1 LNIVHLSIIHIEHC
15 SNSAE
20 ANEMQTLIVQVATT
34 FMSDAAALVNGFGRI
49 ATHIVM
55 APIERIANACD
66 VAGILPKR
74 RATLAAQRTENRRVK
89 TGFVWRSFGHGMRR
103 GRRPHRRGG
112 GFGCLRFLSDL
123 T

>member
-1 LNIVHLSIIHIEHC
+1 
-15 SNSAE
+15 
-20 ANEMQTLIVQVATT
+20 MQTLIVQLATT
-34 FMSDAAALVNGFGRI
+34 FLRDAAALVNGFGRI

-74 RATLAAQRTENRRVK
+74 RAALAAQRTENRRAK
-89 TGFVWRSFGHGMRR
+89 TGFVRRSFGHGTRR